1 MECWLGAM
9 SSSDRRA
16 KFRQLQRRWQDTSKA
31 NRRDVLGE
39 QAKQREASQRASRAH
54 AFRLAKAERT
64 LEERDLLER
73 GEDVA
78 RHRAKTYTIEE
89 NEAWERKL
97 EEKERSRDKG
107 MMDFQ
112 DLAERSYQRQ
122 LKHFTPDV
130 ARYQRDKAAS
140 AASNEAEHDPAAY
153 GTHAPDDDAVDRL
166 VQHLNYEHDQIQ
178 RRSRRRDDD
187 LDVEGTYINQRNKR
201 FNRKIQ
207 RVRTLPLTTV
217 LWRAHQRVSRKL
229 YVCSS
234 THPTV
239 ERGTAYV
246 SLSTYL
252 ASL

>member
-16 KFRQLQRRWQDTSKA
+16 KFQQLQRRWQDTSKA

-89 NEAWERKL
+89 NEAWEKRL

-107 MMDFQ
+107 MIGMSFIMKNG
-112 DLAERSYQRQ
+112 LFNCM
-122 LKHFTPDV
+122 LT
-130 ARYQRDKAAS
+130 
-140 AASNEAEHDPAAY
+140 
-153 GTHAPDDDAVDRL
+153 
-166 VQHLNYEHDQIQ
+166 
-178 RRSRRRDDD
+178 RRRFP
-187 LDVEGTYINQRNKR
+187 G
-201 FNRKIQ
+201 
-207 RVRTLPLTTV
+207 P
-217 LWRAHQRVSRKL
+217 
-229 YVCSS
+229 C
-234 THPTV
+234 
-239 ERGTAYV
+239 
-246 SLSTYL
+246 
-252 ASL
+252 